1 MARLISRKMSWI
13 QMCVP
18 KKPRMKRT
26 IAATSFANHPPPPV
40 SAAWT
45 PKYAIANPTPII
57 NVRWQRGPHRATMLN
72 FFDSGSMS
80 CNPAAPSGMRSVQN
94 ASQVIH
100 SQSPLMVE
108 APSLPFWTRFKK
120 QIQRT
125 PDAHPAT
132 LDTAPLAKS
141 DPRGSY
147 TRLSSNHFQSASGLH
162 CDPDNLLESIS
173 GMVRL
178 RTTWPQSCKP

>member
-1 MARLISRKMSWI
+1 
-13 QMCVP
+13 MCVP

-80 CNPAAPSGMRSVQN
+80 CNPAAPGGMISSERFTS
-94 ASQVIH
+94 H
-100 SQSPLMVE
+100 SQRPFPVDS
-108 APSLPFWTRFKK
+108 PSL
-120 QIQRT
+120 
-125 PDAHPAT
+125 
-132 LDTAPLAKS
+132 
-141 DPRGSY
+141 
-147 TRLSSNHFQSASGLH
+147 
-162 CDPDNLLESIS
+162 IS
-173 GMVRL
+173 GYASKNDFGSRL
-178 RTTWPQSCKP
+178 IRILQSSILGLWLRATHAEVTPACHQTISSPQTYCIVTRTTCSNLFPRWFGCGRLGRNLVNLDGLPVHVWWKRK